1 MIIFVNL
8 LAGLIFGC
16 GLILSGMADPAKV
29 LNFLDLAGHWDPSL
43 AFVMGGAVIVTAIGY
58 RLTFRRAK
66 PVLDSSFR
74 VPVTREIDRQLVLGA
89 AIFGAGW
96 GLVGLCPGPALV
108 SIMLASPAIFAF
120 VPAMLIGVALA
131 TWLKRAQAARSAGL
145 MLKNRRG
152 GRA

>member
-1 MIIFVNL
+1 MIVLFNL
-8 LAGLIFGC
+8 LAGLLFGF
-16 GLILSGMADPAKV
+16 GLLLSGMANPAKV

-58 RLTFRRAK
+58 RLIFRRSK
-66 PVLDSSFR
+66 PVLEERFHLPTAR
-74 VPVTREIDRQLVLGA
+74 QIDGKLVLGA

-108 SIMLASPAIFAF
+108 SIVLAAPAIFVF

-131 TWLKRAQAARSAGL
+131 SWLRRAPAAL
-145 MLKNRRG
+145 Q
-152 GRA
+152 RA